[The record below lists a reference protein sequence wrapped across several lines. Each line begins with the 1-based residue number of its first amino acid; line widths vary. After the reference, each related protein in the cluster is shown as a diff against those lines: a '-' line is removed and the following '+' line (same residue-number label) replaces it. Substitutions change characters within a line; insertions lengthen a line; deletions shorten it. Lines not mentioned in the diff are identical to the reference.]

1 MKKPIRV
8 KFNDKAIKKRG
19 SGRYIESFVAIDSN
33 SRKNEYHNSFVD
45 KMSIWK
51 LACLFVLVLFVSDF
65 VTFTGIELHTGFIIV
80 WPIQVKFILFQQML
94 AHHYLVQSTNRLKE
108 SMAFL
113 QVNLFPSFFSSKQLP
128 Q

>member
-51 LACLFVLVLFVSDF
+51 LACFFVLVLFVSDF
-65 VTFTGIELHTGFIIV
+65 VTFTGIELYTGFIIV
-80 WPIQVKFILFQQML
+80 RYCLGLFKSNSF
-94 AHHYLVQSTNRLKE
+94 YSNRC
-108 SMAFL
+108 
-113 QVNLFPSFFSSKQLP
+113 
-128 Q
+128 

>member
-51 LACLFVLVLFVSDF
+51 LASLLFRPGLVC
-65 VTFTGIELHTGFIIV
+65 
-80 WPIQVKFILFQQML
+80 
-94 AHHYLVQSTNRLKE
+94 
-108 SMAFL
+108 
-113 QVNLFPSFFSSKQLP
+113 
-128 Q
+128 